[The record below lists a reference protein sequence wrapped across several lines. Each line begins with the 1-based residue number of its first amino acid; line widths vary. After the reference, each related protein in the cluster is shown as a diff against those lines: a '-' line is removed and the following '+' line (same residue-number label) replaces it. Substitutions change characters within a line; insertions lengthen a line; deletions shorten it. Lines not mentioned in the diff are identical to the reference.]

1 MSQVFNWQLTVDPAS
16 AAPMWSQIADGIC
29 RDLVRFRP
37 EVGTVVVSERQLA
50 ADLKLHRNTVRQA
63 YAELRAKNILMNR
76 NCRSLA
82 VGPGA
87 KELFKK
93 PFPTVTLI
101 FNQPFSEQLKSFSR
115 QGLEVFGGI
124 MERASKL
131 GISVNIAALP
141 AADAG
146 VEVIDNWLDEIQQ
159 HSIGVINFCP
169 RYVDKTDMIFDRLAD
184 LRGLPQVLVSAK
196 LNDDTISSASE
207 DYVSGFDEALE
218 YLKNLG
224 HRKIA
229 VFEQRWDSGRFL
241 STATFRGKIM
251 YERALLHGFEAKRI
265 FYCKPETVELELQLD
280 QMFSSCF
287 APTAI
292 WCQNDHCG
300 TLMCELLKER
310 KINVPEDISLLGFDN
325 DTGGFL
331 SSVDYSRPALGAE
344 LVELLWH
351 LHNCSSAGT
360 VIHRTVPSKFYS
372 NKTIAEVKK

>member
-169 RYVDKTDMIFDRLAD
+169 RYMDKNDMIFDRLAD

-265 FYCKPETVELELQLD
+265 FYCKPETAELELQLD
-280 QMFSSCF
+280 QMFSSGF

-300 TLMCELLKER
+300 TLMYELLKER

>member
-1 MSQVFNWQLTVDPAS
+1 MAQVFNWQLTVDPAS

-76 NCRSLA
+76 NCRSIA
-82 VGPGA
+82 VGPGV
-87 KELFKK
+87 KELFKT
-93 PFPTVTLI
+93 PFPTITLI

-141 AADAG
+141 APDANA
-146 VEVIDNWLDEIQQ
+146 EIIENWLDEIQQ
-159 HSIGVINFCP
+159 HSIGVVNFCP
-169 RYVDKTDMIFDRLAD
+169 RYVDKTDVIFDRLAD

-196 LNDDTISSASE
+196 LDDDTISSASE

-218 YLKNLG
+218 YLKKLG

-229 VFEQRWDSGRFL
+229 VFKQHWNSGRFL
-241 STATFRGKIM
+241 NSATLRGKIM
-251 YERALLHGFEAKRI
+251 YNEALRYGFDAKRI
-265 FYCKPETVELELQLD
+265 FYLKPETAELELQLD
-280 QMFSSCF
+280 QMFSSGF

-300 TLMCELLKER
+300 MIIYELLKKR
-310 KINVPEDISLLGFDN
+310 NIHVPEDISLLGFDN

-331 SSVDYSRPALGAE
+331 SSIDYSRPALGAE
-344 LVELLWH
+344 LVELLWY
-351 LHNCSSAGT
+351 LHNCGSAGT

>member
-1 MSQVFNWQLTVDPAS
+1 MAQIFNWQLTVDPAS

-37 EVGTVVVSERQLA
+37 EEGTVVVSERQLA

-63 YAELRAKNILMNR
+63 YAELRAKNILINR
-76 NCRSLA
+76 NCRTLT

-87 KELFKK
+87 RELFKR
-93 PFPTVTLI
+93 PFPVVTLI

-141 AADAG
+141 APDSCR
-146 VEVIDNWLDEIQQ
+146 EVIDNWLDDLLQ

-169 RYVDKTDMIFDRLAD
+169 RHEDKNDVIFDCLAD
-184 LRGLPQVLVSAK
+184 LHGLPQVLVSAK

-207 DYVSGFDEALE
+207 DYVSGFSEALK
-218 YLKNLG
+218 YLKQLG

-229 VFEQRWDSGRFL
+229 IFEQQWAPGRFL
-241 STATFRGKIM
+241 NTATLRGKIM
-251 YERALLHGFEAKRI
+251 YEEAVKCGFEARRI
-265 FYCKPETVELELQLD
+265 FYGKPEITELEAEFD
-280 QMFSSCF
+280 RMSADGF
-287 APTAI
+287 APSAI

-300 TLMCELLKER
+300 MILYELLKKR
-310 KINVPEDISLLGFDN
+310 NIRVPEDISLLGFDN
-325 DTGGFL
+325 DTRGFL
-331 SSVDYSRPALGAE
+331 ASVDYSRPALGAE
-344 LVELLWH
+344 LVELLWY
-351 LHNCSSAGT
+351 LHNCGSADT

>member
-1 MSQVFNWQLTVDPAS
+1 MAQVFSWQLKVDPAS

-76 NCRSLA
+76 NCRTIA

-93 PFPTVTLI
+93 PFPTITLI
-101 FNQPFSEQLKSFSR
+101 FNQPFSEQLKAFSR

-124 MERASKL
+124 MERASAL

-141 AADAG
+141 PTDSNA
-146 VEVIDNWLDEIQQ
+146 EVIDNWINEIWQ
-159 HSIGVINFCP
+159 HSIGVVNFCP
-169 RYVDKTDMIFDRLAD
+169 RHVDKSDTVFDRLAD

-196 LNDDTISSASE
+196 LDDDSISSACE
-207 DYVSGFDEALE
+207 DYLSGFSEALE
-218 YLKNLG
+218 YLKRSG

-229 VFEQRWDSGRFL
+229 VFEQQWDSGRFI
-241 STATFRGKIM
+241 STAVLRGKIM
-251 YERALLHGFEAKRI
+251 YEQSLQHGFEAKRI
-265 FYCKPETVELELQLD
+265 IYDKPDAEQLESRLD
-280 QMFSSCF
+280 DMFSTGF

-292 WCQNDHCG
+292 WCQNDHCAMI
-300 TLMCELLKER
+300 LYELLEKR
-310 KINVPEDISLLGFDN
+310 NIRVPEDISLIGFDN
-325 DTGGFL
+325 DTDGFL
-331 SSVDYSRPALGAE
+331 ASVNYSRTALGAE
-344 LVELLWH
+344 LVELLWL
-351 LHNCSSAGT
+351 LHNYGSGDT
-360 VIHRTVPSKFYS
+360 VIHRTVPSKFYP

>member
-1 MSQVFNWQLTVDPAS
+1 MAQVFNWQLTVDPAS

-76 NCRSLA
+76 NCRSIA
-82 VGPGA
+82 VGPGV
-87 KELFKK
+87 KELFKT
-93 PFPTVTLI
+93 PFPTITLI

-131 GISVNIAALP
+131 GISINIAALP
-141 AADAG
+141 APDANA
-146 VEVIDNWLDEIQQ
+146 EIIENWLDEIQQ
-159 HSIGVINFCP
+159 YSIGVVNFCP
-169 RYVDKTDMIFDRLAD
+169 RYVDKTDVIFDRLAD

-196 LNDDTISSASE
+196 LDDDTISSASE
-207 DYVSGFDEALE
+207 DYVSGFSEALE
-218 YLKNLG
+218 YLKKLG

-229 VFEQRWDSGRFL
+229 VFEQHWESGRFL
-241 STATFRGKIM
+241 NAATLRGKIM
-251 YERALLHGFEAKRI
+251 YDEALRYGFDAKRI
-265 FYCKPETVELELQLD
+265 FYLKPETAELELQLD
-280 QMFSSCF
+280 QMFSSGF

-292 WCQNDHCG
+292 WCQNDHCAM
-300 TLMCELLKER
+300 LIYELLKKR
-310 KINVPEDISLLGFDN
+310 NIHVPEDISLLGFDN

-331 SSVDYSRPALGAE
+331 SSIDYSRPALGAE
-344 LVELLWH
+344 LVELLWY
-351 LHNCSSAGT
+351 LHNCGSAGT

>member
-1 MSQVFNWQLTVDPAS
+1 MAQVFNWQLTVDPAS

-76 NCRSLA
+76 NCRSIA
-82 VGPGA
+82 VGPGV
-87 KELFKK
+87 KELFKT
-93 PFPTVTLI
+93 PFPTITLI

-141 AADAG
+141 SQDANA
-146 VEVIDNWLDEIQQ
+146 EIIENWLDEIQQ
-159 HSIGVINFCP
+159 HSIGVVNFCP
-169 RYVDKTDMIFDRLAD
+169 RYVDKTDVIFDRLAD

-196 LNDDTISSASE
+196 LDDDTISSASE
-207 DYVSGFDEALE
+207 DYVSGFGEALE
-218 YLKNLG
+218 YLKKLG

-229 VFEQRWDSGRFL
+229 VFEQHWNSGRFL
-241 STATFRGKIM
+241 NSATLRGKIM
-251 YERALLHGFEAKRI
+251 YNEALRYGFDAKRI
-265 FYCKPETVELELQLD
+265 FYLKPETAELELQFDNMLSD
-280 QMFSSCF
+280 GF

-300 TLMCELLKER
+300 MIIYELLKKR
-310 KINVPEDISLLGFDN
+310 NIHVPEDISLLGFDN

-331 SSVDYSRPALGAE
+331 SSIDYSRPALGAE
-344 LVELLWH
+344 LVELLWY
-351 LHNCSSAGT
+351 LHNCGSAGT